1 MPLRCREWTRSELP
15 HLEHVGERVWG
26 TLFSFLTMKGS
37 ANGPRTPRGKEL
49 AQGYVHIKYTTD
61 EYIVKSPGSNF
72 NSIYDVNMK
81 DR

>member
-1 MPLRCREWTRSELP
+1 
-15 HLEHVGERVWG
+15 
-26 TLFSFLTMKGS
+26 MKGS